1 MSAGDTMLLGLRQYL
16 IIKALEAGCNYFEAA
31 EAVSTTMMSHANND
45 PTLRTYVEWEDHLK
59 PRKDK

>member
-31 EAVSTTMMSHANND
+31 EAVSTTKMSHTNND
-45 PTLRTYVEWEDHLK
+45 PTLRTYAEWEEHLK
-59 PRKDK
+59 KGTK